1 MTRALAAAA
10 LFGALLLPLSGLAA
24 ESTQTTIYANGQA
37 TVSAPPDIA
46 VVSFSISSHAS
57 TAEQA
62 TAASNTVYAHF
73 NTGMHAIGIAATD
86 VKTTSYNLSH
96 VPPPPPCPQIQIQTQ
111 PRTSSPNAEYVQTY
125 PPCVRDPQSWGY
137 FVTRSLSV
145 TVHHLDLV
153 GKVIDTA
160 VAAGVNN
167 VQGVEYAIANTRSLF
182 LRALAQAIVSA
193 RSEGDAMAQAAGLR
207 IVRIQSINSPS
218 GIPMGM
224 LAGRFMPTAMANTYA
239 APTQIEPPSSL
250 DVTANVSVVYIAQ
263 P

>member
-1 MTRALAAAA
+1 MMTKALAAAA
-10 LFGALLLPLSGLAA
+10 LFGALFLPLSGLAA
-24 ESTQTTIYANGQA
+24 ESTQTTIYATGQA

-46 VVSFSISSHAS
+46 VVSFSIASHAS

-62 TAASNTVYAHF
+62 TAASNTIYAHF
-73 NTGMHAIGIAATD
+73 NTGMHAIGIAAAD
-86 VKTTSYNLSH
+86 VKTTSYNLNH
-96 VPPPPPCPQIQIQTQ
+96 VPPPPPCPQIQPQ
-111 PRTSSPNAEYVQTY
+111 SY
-125 PPCVRDPQSWGY
+125 PPCVRDPQTWGY
-137 FVTRSLSV
+137 FVNRSVSV
-145 TVHHLDLV
+145 TVHHLDLI
-153 GKVIDTA
+153 GKIIDTA

-218 GIPMGM
+218 GIPMGT
-224 LAGRFMPTAMANTYA
+224 LAGRFQANITADTYA
-239 APTQIEPPSSL
+239 APTQISPPSSL
-250 DVTANVSVVYIAQ
+250 DVSANVSVVYLAQ